1 MNRNVLLLGLGMQ
14 GQAALYDLVN
24 SGEIA
29 HVVAADNRADLAAL
43 LSHYPS
49 EKVTGV
55 PLDVSDEAGVERFM
69 RQADIVVEALPAVVV
84 LRIGQLAAKCG
95 VPLVSSMFYL
105 NPEGLDEGA
114 VAAVK
119 REIRDL
125 DLLAKEKGITILTE
139 FGMDPGLDL
148 VMAKK
153 AVSELDEVHEFHTY
167 GAGLP
172 APNARGNPL
181 QYKFSWSPIGV
192 MRAYKRQSTIISG
205 WQSVDVNEDA
215 IFEPRYRH
223 TIEVPEIGAPMECFP
238 NGDAVHYAELLGIR
252 ASLKESGRYTG
263 RLPGHCAFWDTMVK
277 SGFLDEQP
285 VRVGEML
292 VSPREFTTALLASQT
307 QFQFGEGEQDMTFI
321 RVDARGVHAGK
332 KKRVVYQLIDL
343 RDLKTGFTSM
353 QRLVGFTMSLGAR
366 LILSGSFRKPG
377 VLTGLDVPYES
388 VLPPLEKHG
397 IRATRQ
403 EWPLC
408 RERE

>member
-1 MNRNVLLLGLGMQ
+1 MNKNVLLLGLGMQ

-24 SGEIA
+24 SVEIA
-29 HVVAADNRADLAAL
+29 HVVVADNRPDLAVL
-43 LSHYPS
+43 LSRYPS

-55 PLDVSDEAGVERFM
+55 PLDVSDEASVERLM
-69 RQADIVVEALPAVVV
+69 READVVVEALPAVLV
-84 LRIGQLAAKCG
+84 LRIGQLAAQCG
-95 VPLVSSMFYL
+95 VSLVSSMFYL

-119 REIRDL
+119 QEICDL
-125 DLLAKEKGITILTE
+125 DRVAEEKGITILTE

-192 MRAYKRQSTIISG
+192 MRAYKRQSTMVSG
-205 WQSVDVNEDA
+205 GKSVDVAADA
-215 IFEPRYRH
+215 IFEPRYLH
-223 TIEVPEIGAPMECFP
+223 TIDVPEIGAPMECFP

-263 RLPGHCAFWDTMVK
+263 RLPGHCAFWNTMVK

-285 VRVGEML
+285 VLVGDAL
-292 VSPREFTTALLASQT
+292 VSPREFTTALLASQE
-307 QFQFGEGEQDMTFI
+307 QFQFGEGEQDLSFI
-321 RVDARGVHAGK
+321 RVDARGVRAGM
-332 KKRVVYQLIDL
+332 KKRVLYQLIDL

-366 LILSGSFRKPG
+366 LILSGKLQKPG

-388 VLPPLEKHG
+388 VLPALEKHG
-397 IRATRQ
+397 IRPARQ
-403 EWPLC
+403 EWS
-408 RERE
+408 E